1 MTTGQC
7 SPTCFPRQT
16 CCGDTCVDTQ
26 NDPSSCGGCGTA
38 CQAYHMCTNGSCDLC
53 PSEPID
59 YVTCPV
65 NDPGGHIAAVCCRPE
80 TPNCCFGSR
89 GGGGC
94 CGDDT
99 TASRPSATDT
109 AAPRARSAAPTAT
122 SIRVYRR
129 ARRVRESRARPGATA
144 APVPLTRRSGPFE
157 MAEGAGET
165 WRPRPASGEPI
176 PWPPGPSRL
185 P

>member
-26 NDPSSCGGCGTA
+26 NDPSSCGGRGTA

-65 NDPGGHIAAVCCRPE
+65 NDPGGHIVAVCCRPE

-99 TASRPSATDT
+99 TCCLTPVGDGYCCPAGTQCCANSNFYPCLPADT
-109 AAPRARSAAPTAT
+109 PCP
-122 SIRVYRR
+122 
-129 ARRVRESRARPGATA
+129 
-144 APVPLTRRSGPFE
+144 
-157 MAEGAGET
+157 
-165 WRPRPASGEPI
+165 
-176 PWPPGPSRL
+176 
-185 P
+185 